1 MNDNE
6 LDYLFRSNADYLAD
20 QPPRDFDKDA
30 FWQHLQTAIPRKAAP
45 RKKSR
50 VWGWAAAAV
59 LLAGMFGGVWWI
71 ASENE
76 IENQKLAQQ
85 AEKTPVPKNT
95 ERIARVPQEI
105 PNAVE
110 SKKSQPQSM
119 SPQKEVSQEKGT
131 PPRYPS
137 PSPEKAA
144 QEVPLRSP
152 LPEKEPVSLAMKELA
167 RPDTVKGVDDPLP
180 EVATPVVSSK
190 PTYRVVHINE
200 IRERKQQEAKARTRM
215 AFRIG
220 LPSGTRITTQS
231 DHEALLSIPIQN

>member
-6 LDYLFRSNADYLAD
+6 LDDLFRSNADYLAD

-59 LLAGMFGGVWWI
+59 LLAGMFGGIWWI
-71 ASENE
+71 YVESEV
-76 IENQKLAQQ
+76 ENQKWARQ
-85 AEKTPVPKNT
+85 AEKTPVPKST

-105 PNAVE
+105 PSAVE
-110 SKKSQPQSM
+110 SKKSRPQSM

-152 LPEKEPVSLAMKELA
+152 LPEKEPVSLAIKEFA
-167 RPDTVKGVDDPLP
+167 RPDTLTGVDAPMP
-180 EVATPVVSSK
+180 EVAPVFSGK

-200 IRERKQQEAKARTRM
+200 IRERKQQEAKARTRI

-220 LPSGTRITTQS
+220 LPSASRVTTQS
-231 DHEALLSIPIQN
+231 DHLSPLSIPIQN